1 MAYLLP
7 KYVVSPSLFVF
18 ELFSCYFQV
27 FGAILGGNIYE
38 WGTMGGAKKV
48 GGRRTWRIDTKVME
62 FGVGGMCKSKAYTHL
77 SQCKNFG

>member
-38 WGTMGGAKKV
+38 
-48 GGRRTWRIDTKVME
+48 
-62 FGVGGMCKSKAYTHL
+62 
-77 SQCKNFG
+77 

>member
-27 FGAILGGNIYE
+27 FGAILGGIFMNE
-38 WGTMGGAKKV
+38 VPWEEP
-48 GGRRTWRIDTKVME
+48 RRLEGEGLEELIQK
-62 FGVGGMCKSKAYTHL
+62 
-77 SQCKNFG
+77 